1 MNKAFKILFVL
12 LLFCHNSYAQNMSYG
27 ITSGVVL
34 SHPKDYHTHIGFNIG
49 MKGIFSLSE
58 NPNKS
63 FIELQLKFIS
73 KGWKDDIYYSMSN
86 KQEWS
91 CNAYY
96 LELLLHFGYKYS
108 IKDNFSIF
116 GSFGPYIALGL
127 FGNSTLKDYED
138 FNINNIFS
146 DQVYKRFD
154 YGIGAN
160 IGIEINHHWQIGMGV
175 SFSLLK
181 PTKGE
186 WNAINPKDL
195 SFNTSLAYIF

>member
-1 MNKAFKILFVL
+1 MDIKIIEKNTQITYKWLIVCLVYSFIFFN
-12 LLFCHNSYAQNMSYG
+12 LFCDIS
-27 ITSGVVL
+27 
-34 SHPKDYHTHIGFNIG
+34 
-49 MKGIFSLSE
+49 IFS
-58 NPNKS
+58 PTP
-63 FIELQLKFIS
+63 
-73 KGWKDDIYYSMSN
+73 YY
-86 KQEWS
+86 
-91 CNAYY
+91 
-96 LELLLHFGYKYS
+96 
-108 IKDNFSIF
+108 FSIF

-186 WNAINPKDL
+186 WNAINPKDS